1 MTLLNIT
8 KNISHIAVLILLI
21 VPVVLYFY
29 LKLSRR
35 QVKYPIVKNWMKDM
49 VYLCQFP
56 CSPEMRSISPFA
68 LKLETWLRL
77 TGVQYTNVYTTT
89 FSKSTKTIPYIELNG
104 EEIADSSL
112 IIDRFKKMFEVNPD
126 KYLSP
131 EEHAL
136 SHTIQRMTEC
146 STIKYAFY
154 WRYGKMMPFFY
165 DSAVRKWEQTRKLTF
180 GFKTVQPLVSRIR
193 AHFSG
198 VSRLSN
204 SDQLAQCKKDFAALS
219 TILGEKEYFLGTENP
234 TTVDCVVFG
243 IIVQFFLTPSA
254 SSCPALENSIN
265 HSYRNLSYFVKRIQN
280 KLWPDW
286 DEMCSSMGFKT
297 GVEGKTFGT
306 LTPVKTSQK
315 PPCKTPSVIRSRANA
330 RKS

>member
-104 EEIADSSL
+104 KEFADTSV
-112 IIDRFKKMFEVNPD
+112 IIKEFKKNFKVDPD
-126 KYLSP
+126 
-131 EEHAL
+131 E
-136 SHTIQRMTEC
+136 
-146 STIKYAFY
+146 
-154 WRYGKMMPFFY
+154 
-165 DSAVRKWEQTRKLTF
+165 KL
-180 GFKTVQPLVSRIR
+180 
-193 AHFSG
+193 
-198 VSRLSN
+198 N
-204 SDQLAQCKKDFAALS
+204 SKQ
-219 TILGEKEYFLGTENP
+219 
-234 TTVDCVVFG
+234 
-243 IIVQFFLTPSA
+243 
-254 SSCPALENSIN
+254 
-265 HSYRNLSYFVKRIQN
+265 
-280 KLWPDW
+280 
-286 DEMCSSMGFKT
+286 
-297 GVEGKTFGT
+297 
-306 LTPVKTSQK
+306 
-315 PPCKTPSVIRSRANA
+315 
-330 RKS
+330 

>member
-8 KNISHIAVLILLI
+8 KNISHIVVVTTLS
-21 VPVVLYFY
+21 VPVALYFY
-29 LKLSRR
+29 LKLTRT
-35 QVKYPIVKNWMKDM
+35 KDKHPIVKKWVKDM

-77 TGVQYTNVYTTT
+77 TGIKYTNVYTTT

-112 IIDRFKKMFEVNPD
+112 IIDQFKEMFEVNPD
-126 KYLSP
+126 KNLSP

-136 SHTIQRMTEC
+136 SHTIQRMAEC
-146 STIKYAFY
+146 NTIKYAFY

-165 DSAVRKWEQTRKLTF
+165 DSAISKWEQSRKLSF
-180 GFKTVQPLVSRIR
+180 GFKIVHPLVSRVR
-193 AHFSG
+193 AYFSG
-198 VSRLSN
+198 VSRLSS

-219 TILGEKEYFLGTENP
+219 SFLGNKEYFLGTEEP

-243 IIVQFFLTPSA
+243 IIVQFFLMPSA

-265 HSYRNLSYFVKRIQN
+265 HSYKNLRAFVRRVQK

-297 GVEGKTFGT
+297 GVEGKSFGT
-306 LTPVKTSQK
+306 LTPLKS
-315 PPCKTPSVIRSRANA
+315 S
-330 RKS
+330 RKSSLHSHGD

>member
-8 KNISHIAVLILLI
+8 KNISHTAVLLLVI
-21 VPVVLYFY
+21 VPVALYSY

-35 QVKYPIVKNWMKDM
+35 KVKHPIVKKWAKDM

-112 IIDRFKKMFEVNPD
+112 IIDRFKKIFEVNPD

-136 SHTIQRMTEC
+136 SHTIQRMAEC
-146 STIKYAFY
+146 NTIKYAFY

-165 DSAVRKWEQTRKLTF
+165 DCAVSQWEQTRKLTF

-219 TILGEKEYFLGTENP
+219 TFLGKKEYFLGTKEP

-243 IIVQFFLTPSA
+243 IIVQFFLMPSA

-265 HSYRNLSYFVKRIQN
+265 HSYRNLSYFVKRIQK

-306 LTPVKTSQK
+306 LTPVKTPWES
-315 PPCKTPSVIRSRANA
+315 PPLSRSRAKT